1 MISLELLRLAA
12 RALRSNL
19 LRATLT
25 ALGVVIGVAS
35 LVDLTAVSAGAQAG
49 VADDL
54 RRLGPNVII
63 VDGEFITTGTTNR
76 TATDRTITPSDLR
89 AISRLPMVT
98 GVAPHMALDLAI
110 AYGGANVSTPVVG
123 ATPSYEAI
131 HNYSVSAGRPLI
143 GADVRFGSSVIAL
156 GEKPLRKLFPSARAA
171 IGTTVRIQDREFTVV
186 GTLAHKG
193 KLGSDDLDNQAFVPL
208 SLARRVLLGGD
219 NVRSVD
225 VRVRSDKDIQAVQ
238 DQMTALLRREHR
250 LLASSPDDFSM
261 EDQASIVK
269 TAQSATGIFRALTI
283 ALGGIALLVGGI
295 GIMNIMLVSVTERT
309 REIGIRKAVGAEPRS
324 IRRQFLTE
332 AVMLSLLGG
341 VLGVLVG
348 VTGAVLASS
357 IAGVRTVISP
367 QPIAIAFAVSV
378 SVGLFFGYYPAR
390 RAAALDPLDALRH
403 A

>member
-1 MISLELLRLAA
+1 VTTVELWRLAG
-12 RALRSNL
+12 RALRGNW

-35 LVDLTAVSAGAQAG
+35 LVDLTAVSAGARAG

-63 VDGEFITTGTTNR
+63 VDGEFITAGTTNL
-76 TATDRTITPSDLR
+76 TATDRTITPSDLQ

-98 GVAPHMALDLAI
+98 GVAPHTALDLAI
-110 AYGGANVSTPVVG
+110 ASGGANVSTPVVG
-123 ATPSYEAI
+123 IGPSYEAI

-156 GEKPLRKLFPSARAA
+156 GEKPLRKLFPSAQAA
-171 IGTTVRIQDREFTVV
+171 IGKTVRIQGHEFTVV

-193 KLGSDDLDNQAFVPL
+193 KLGADDLDNQVFVPL
-208 SLARRVLLGGD
+208 SLARRVLLGGE

-225 VRVRSDKDIQAVQ
+225 VRVRSEGDIRTAQEE
-238 DQMTALLRREHR
+238 MTALLQRLHR
-250 LLASSPDDFSM
+250 LPASSPNDFSM

-269 TAQSATGIFRALTI
+269 TAQSATGIFRVLTI
-283 ALGGIALLVGGI
+283 ALGAIALLVGGI

-309 REIGIRKAVGAEPRS
+309 HEIGIRKAVGADPRS
-324 IRRQFLTE
+324 IRGQFLTE
-332 AVMLSLLGG
+332 AVMLTLLGG
-341 VLGVLVG
+341 LLGVIIG
-348 VTGAVLASS
+348 VAGVELASR
-357 IAGVRTVISP
+357 IGGLRTVISP
-367 QPIAIAFAVSV
+367 GSIIVAFAVSV

-390 RAAALDPLDALRH
+390 RAARLDPLEALRH
-403 A
+403 E

>member
-1 MISLELLRLAA
+1 MSSLELWRLAA
-12 RALRSNL
+12 RALRANW
-19 LRATLT
+19 LRAVLT

-63 VDGEFITTGTTNR
+63 VDGEFITAGTTNL
-76 TATDRTITPSDLR
+76 TATDRTITPSDLQ
-89 AISRLPMVT
+89 AISRLPVVT
-98 GVAPHMALDLAI
+98 GVAPHQALDLAI
-110 AYGGANVSTPVVG
+110 AFGGANVSTSVVG
-123 ATPSYEAI
+123 ITPSYEAV

-156 GEKPLRKLFPSARAA
+156 GEKPLRKLFPNPRAA
-171 IGTTVRIQDREFTVV
+171 IGKTVRIQEHEFTVV
-186 GTLAHKG
+186 GTIAHKG
-193 KLGSDDLDNQAFVPL
+193 KLGADDLDNQAFVPL
-208 SLARRVLLGGD
+208 SLARRVLLGGE

-225 VRVRSDKDIQAVQ
+225 VRVRSDGDIQTAQ
-238 DQMTALLRREHR
+238 DQMTAVLRRQHR
-250 LLASSPDDFSM
+250 LPAASPEDFSM

-269 TAQSATGIFRALTI
+269 TAQSATGIFRVLTI
-283 ALGGIALLVGGI
+283 ALGAIALLVGGI

-324 IRRQFLTE
+324 IRRQFLSE

-341 VLGVLVG
+341 VLGVVVG
-348 VTGAVLASS
+348 LSGAGLASQ
-357 IAGVRTVISP
+357 IAGLRTVISP
-367 QPIAIAFAVSV
+367 GSIVVAFAVSV

-390 RAAALDPLDALRH
+390 RAARLDPLEALRH
-403 A
+403 E